1 MSSVPTLDRRLAAT
15 RLPVVDDATTALLWR
30 AGLIAAVTELGLLRL
45 FTRTAIHIPAL
56 EALERPYE
64 IVSLIARY
72 AFFASVVL
80 LGANLVTVVLGRR
93 ASDDA
98 GRIGAG
104 TAFAFL
110 AVAAIA
116 RTGLVDALIVAAA
129 VVTLVAVAGALGTVT
144 NRGAR
149 GVALAVYTLGFVA
162 AALHT
167 ILQDGG
173 RYGWRIEGS
182 GVLLYV
188 GETAALLAVLVAAVA
203 WGRGCTRRDVV
214 VAGAAGLVVL
224 GALVGNGSTVK
235 VLMLWNF
242 GLPGSLPSIVY
253 GATAAGLTLALLGA
267 RRSGGFATLAG
278 LALVAVGGVGLHSTY
293 QSGLV
298 IAGML
303 LLAGVVPSASVGG
316 DEQRLSEHVALDR
329 PA

>member
-1 MSSVPTLDRRLAAT
+1 MSSLPALDRRPAAT

-30 AGLIAAVTELGLLRL
+30 AGLIAAVAELGLLRL

-64 IVSLIARY
+64 IVSVVARY

-80 LGANLVTVVLGRR
+80 LGLNLAVIVLTHRPAGDDLGRV
-93 ASDDA
+93 
-98 GRIGAG
+98 GAA

-116 RTGLVDALIVAAA
+116 RAELVDALVVAAA
-129 VVTLVAVAGALGTVT
+129 VVTLVAVAGALGTLAI
-144 NRGAR
+144 RGAG
-149 GVALAVYTLGFVA
+149 GVALAVYTFGFAA

-182 GVLLYV
+182 GVLVHL
-188 GETAALLAVLVAAVA
+188 GEAATLLAVLVAAVA
-203 WGRGCTRRDVV
+203 WGRRCTRREVV
-214 VAGAAGLVVL
+214 VAGAAGLLVL

-235 VLMLWNF
+235 ILMLWNF
-242 GLPGSLPSIVY
+242 GLPGSLPSVVY
-253 GATAAGLTLALLGA
+253 GAAAAGLTLALLGA
-267 RRSGGFATLAG
+267 RRSGGFATLTG
-278 LALVAVGGVGLHSTY
+278 LALVVVGGVGLHSTY

-303 LLAGVVPSASVGG
+303 MLAGVVPSASVGG
-316 DEQRLSEHVALDR
+316 DE
-329 PA
+329 